1 MTNAKDRQFAV
12 VEKIFQYKGHECICI
27 FTRLGCRCGYV
38 SVDDDLSS
46 GRYHERYDH
55 TKLDYACHGG
65 LSFGGRL
72 PFDYGQT
79 KSKYIGFDCGH
90 YFDGADFE
98 QAYEYGLIT
107 EEEWY
112 RRNDDFYYL
121 IEYPVCSLDYV
132 EQNCKKL
139 VDQIIGEEEK

>member
-27 FTRLGCRCGYV
+27 FNHLGYRCGYV
-38 SVDDDLSS
+38 SVDDSADT
-46 GRYHERYDH
+46 GHYME
-55 TKLDYACHGG
+55 LDYDNCHGG
-65 LSFGGRL
+65 LTFGGDL
-72 PFDYGQT
+72 PYNYGQT
-79 KSKYIGFDCGH
+79 KSNYIGFDCGH
-90 YFDGADFE
+90 SCDGYDFE
-98 QAYEYGLIT
+98 QAYRYGLIT

-121 IEYPVCSLDYV
+121 TENPVRSLDYV

-139 VDQIIGEEEK
+139 VDQIEEVKK